1 MRQRPESEAGR
12 SAQFMTYDH
21 DDHDHDDHDHDDHDH
36 DDHDDHDHDHDDH
49 DHDEHGHDHDL
60 PATVEAA
67 IAQLKKVTNQVRKQ
81 LTAVKQKG

>member
-1 MRQRPESEAGR
+1 MFGLIPLVTGCDNVQNQKQVASTPVHDDH
-12 SAQFMTYDH
+12 DH

-36 DDHDDHDHDHDDH
+36 DDHDHDDHDDH

-67 IAQLKKVTNQVRKQ
+67 IAQLKK
-81 LTAVKQKG
+81 